1 MATQDILALARQ
13 GNPKAISDLLNG
25 LIEAKGIK
33 AQVAKQDHYLHI
45 LLESARPLNEET
57 TVAFIHKAVNSLSID
72 PNSTVRVYGRL
83 SGQKPIAWSHEISP
97 PTLPSYADSLSSN
110 QPSDCDRD
118 EPLSTEP
125 CTTMTQIDNQVQDQF
140 DPLPPLETPVEPTDI
155 AIPDVATAIA
165 SSETEVELPEVKV
178 AIDSETLDSRVI
190 DTLSDPW
197 LFEPEDLWTP
207 QTWTP
212 NSPVSNSNDSPD
224 EAVPGLLQRPEAV
237 ILLVFVSLF
246 FLWDF
251 YLDFIEDPDADEP
264 LTSGELARRLGVNR
278 STISRRKERED
289 FAQWAQD
296 LDPDGIGW
304 VYQDGM
310 FLPIT

>member
-57 TVAFIHKAVNSLSID
+57 TVAFIHKAVSSLSID
-72 PNSTVRVYGRL
+72 PNSTVKVYSRL
-83 SGQKPIAWSHEISP
+83 SGQKPIAWSHEISSSA
-97 PTLPSYADSLSSN
+97 LPSYSTGLSSN
-110 QPSDCDRD
+110 QHFDCQRD
-118 EPLSTEP
+118 ETLPTEP
-125 CTTMTQIDNQVQDQF
+125 HTTVTQMDNQVHNQF
-140 DPLPPLETPVEPTDI
+140 DTHPPADTRVEPVDI
-155 AIPDVATAIA
+155 AMPDITTPIA
-165 SSETEVELPEVKV
+165 SLETEVDLPEPEV
-178 AIDSETLDSRVI
+178 AIDSQMTEAL
-190 DTLSDPW
+190 LDPW
-197 LFEPEDLWTP
+197 LYDPEDLWATH
-207 QTWTP
+207 QLDSSSS
-212 NSPVSNSNDSPD
+212 NNNSN
-224 EAVPGLLQRPEAV
+224 ETVPSLLQRPEAV

-289 FAQWAQD
+289 FAQWAKD
-296 LDPDGIGW
+296 LDPDGVAW

-310 FLPIT
+310 FVPIA